1 MRIFAVIFLLMPPS
15 VFSQSNSFDF
25 HSPENIKKFADHL
38 FCENDYLRAVEEYES
53 IKNVLLNDTIDFK
66 IMLCYSELGMY
77 QMSNLSKVPFSN
89 SLFKKDAV
97 CLSLKNRFK
106 ESPESFYLLF
116 EISTYFF
123 SLEDSSTLNYFQ
135 KLSGVSYLLGTHEI
149 LPKEKIINPFESSDK
164 KIISDYYDWKTDPPY
179 KSPALAGIL
188 SAVIPGS
195 GKMYVGEWGDGI
207 TALLVTGL
215 FAFLAYDNFQ
225 ADHTTR
231 AWIFTGLGAFFY
243 AGNIYGSV
251 ASAQIFNARID
262 FEFNDGLNLFI
273 EQRNYFLPEY
283 DFCK

>member
-1 MRIFAVIFLLMPPS
+1 MPPS

-89 SLFKKDAV
+89 SLFKKGAI

-106 ESPESFYLLF
+106 ESPESFYLLS
-116 EISTYFF
+116 EISTYLF

-149 LPKEKIINPFESSDK
+149 ISKDKIINPFESSDK
-164 KIISDYYDWKTDPPY
+164 KIISDYYDWKTDPLY

-225 ADHTTR
+225 ADHTAR

-262 FEFNDGLNLFI
+262 FEFNDGLNLFL